1 MRFTTYCSLF
11 LPIHSL
17 LLSNRKVTVSHFGL
31 IPGRLREL
39 AVMLCGQE
47 KHNISRVSQNKV
59 HNHVYHT
66 SCRWYH
72 EHQHYH
78 HSRTDSSQSS
88 PQNHNCFSSH
98 LGWYSLKM
106 YFYPKLLL
114 CQREDKQRKK
124 MERIWQKILELKSYW
139 SLTVRSHRFS
149 A

>member
-1 MRFTTYCSLF
+1 MRFTTYYSLF
-11 LPIHSL
+11 LPIHTP
-17 LLSNRKVTVSHFGL
+17 LLSSRKVTVSQFDL

-47 KHNISRVSQNKV
+47 KHNISRVSQKKIY
-59 HNHVYHT
+59 NHVYHT

-98 LGWYSLKM
+98 LAWYSLKM
-106 YFYPKLLL
+106 QFYLKLLL
-114 CQREDKQRKK
+114 CQREDKWMKK
-124 MERIWQKILELKSYW
+124 MERIWQKILELKSYR
-139 SLTVRSHRFS
+139 SLTVRSHSCS